1 MNKTVLGF
9 LVGVV
14 LISGGFIAWL
24 ALTKTAPSQAPAMT
38 PTPAR
43 PAPKAP
49 DAPPAPQA
57 APATA
62 PSAKPESP
70 QTEAAKPTA
79 TERPVNQ
86 MPEQSGDVVLDM
98 TREIGNGGLYKPGEP
113 IEVTVRLIQRSGGE
127 AVRALGLSEKLP
139 DGFEFVEMSGDTRAD
154 VPPKPGTTGV
164 AEFAWITIPKFPA
177 KISYRIK
184 AAEGTSG
191 EKVLSGE
198 ALYRTNG
205 PELRTGIVTST
216 LRPDDGS
223 AAAAPAAPAPT
234 PPAGANQTER
244 AAQSLREMVNR
255 QNAEQRE
262 RPERIP
268 PVPPTTPGNKTAAEL
283 NAAPIE
289 MTRSFAAETYPAGG
303 TVDVQLTLNYAG
315 EQVTAMAVLED
326 IPPGWSFAGIVGG
339 DGPTV
344 PPAMG
349 KTGQLTFIWVNIP
362 TFPAT
367 FTYQLKVPEGE
378 SGPRSFNGY
387 AVYRTSGPQI
397 TGPPAQS
404 QISNQ

>member
-14 LISGGFIAWL
+14 LVCGGFIAWL
-24 ALTKTAPSQAPAMT
+24 AISKTGTSPTPAASA
-38 PTPAR
+38 PAR

-49 DAPPAPQA
+49 IAPSAPPAAPA
-57 APATA
+57 APAAETPA
-62 PSAKPESP
+62 AAL
-70 QTEAAKPTA
+70 TEMPKETTA
-79 TERPVNQ
+79 TQAANQ
-86 MPEQSGDVVLDM
+86 PPAPSGDVVLDM
-98 TREIGNGGLYKPGEP
+98 TREIGNGGRYRPGEP
-113 IEVTVRLIQRSGGE
+113 IDVTIRLMRRSGE
-127 AVRALGLSEKLP
+127 EEIRALGLSEKLP
-139 DGFEFVEMSGDTRAD
+139 DGFEFVEMTGDTRAD
-154 VPPKPGTTGV
+154 VPPKPGTTVV

-177 KISYRIK
+177 TISYRIK
-184 AAEGTSG
+184 AAEGTTG

-205 PELRTGIVTST
+205 PELRTGVVTST

-223 AAAAPAAPAPT
+223 TPAPAPAPAAE
-234 PPAGANQTER
+234 PPAGANQANQ

-255 QNAEQRE
+255 QSPEQRG
-262 RPERIP
+262 RAERIP
-268 PVPPTTPGNKTAAEL
+268 PVPPAAPGNKTAAEL

-289 MTRSFAAETYPAGG
+289 LARAFAVDTYPPGG
-303 TVDVQLTLNYAG
+303 TVDVQITLNYAG

-344 PPAMG
+344 PPAVG
-349 KTGQLTFIWVNIP
+349 KTGQLTFIWVSIP

-378 SGPRSFNGY
+378 SGPRTFSGY